1 MRVLVVSDI
10 HSNLVAL
17 NAVLQDA
24 GEFDKVW
31 CLGDIVG
38 YGPQPNECIER
49 LRAYDL
55 VSLVGNHD
63 LAVIGKIALWDFS
76 PEAQAAV
83 FFTRHSLSVA
93 NREWL
98 ETLAAVTVL
107 AEYGITLVHGSLRD
121 PVGEYLTT
129 PGVARYSFNLMDTPI
144 GLNGHTHVPI
154 AFRFAQSI
162 SKPEI
167 STERLKVNL
176 LLALTPDRWL
186 INPGSVG
193 QPRDE
198 DARAAYAL
206 LDLNAMTLTHRRVP
220 YDIAATQKLMRDA
233 KLPDRLIRRLRFGD

>member
-1 MRVLVVSDI
+1 LVVSDI

-17 NAVLQDA
+17 DAVLQDA
-24 GEFDKVW
+24 GGFDQVW

-49 LRAYDL
+49 LREFGLLTLA
-55 VSLVGNHD
+55 GNHD
-63 LAVIGKIALWDFS
+63 LGVVGKLALWDFS
-76 PEAQAAV
+76 SDAQQAV
-83 FFTRHSLSVA
+83 FFTRHALSIE

-98 ETLAAVTVL
+98 ETLSPMAML
-107 AEYGITLVHGSLRD
+107 SEFGITLVHGSLRD
-121 PVGEYLTT
+121 PVSEYLST
-129 PGVARYSFNLMDTPI
+129 PGIARYNFGLMETAVC
-144 GLNGHTHVPI
+144 LNGHTHVPI
-154 AFRFAQSI
+154 VFRFADSI

-167 STERLKVNL
+167 FAERLKANQPM
-176 LLALTPDRWL
+176 ALTPDRYI

-206 LDLNAMTLTHRRVP
+206 LDLKAMTIMHRRVR
-220 YDIAATQKLMRDA
+220 YEIAATQKLMRDA